1 MKRTRKNIVVGLM
14 LAVMLTAG
22 TGVSAAGEAP
32 EQKACGTYFASQT
45 ETANGFSSVDR
56 VQARCLRV
64 QEWEPLA
71 SVCRVLPVASL
82 GLRQGICAGDR
93 DGDGICD
100 RNQFVDQDGDGICD
114 RSQFVDQD
122 GDGIC
127 DRSQFVDQDGDGI
140 CDRNQFVDQDGDGI
154 CDRKNL
160 SGQQCQ
166 GQGQGNAGKRNGT
179 GRWGQK
185 G

>member
-1 MKRTRKNIVVGLM
+1 MKRTRKNIAVGLM

-22 TGVSAAGEAP
+22 TGVSAAG
-32 EQKACGTYFASQT
+32 T
-45 ETANGFSSVDR
+45 FSGKTD
-56 VQARCLRV
+56 A
-64 QEWEPLA
+64 
-71 SVCRVLPVASL
+71 VLTCAAL
-82 GLRQGICAGDR
+82 CLRQGISAGDR
-93 DGDGICD
+93 DGDGICDRRQFADQDGDGICD

-127 DRSQFVDQDGDGI
+127 DR
-140 CDRNQFVDQDGDGI
+140 
-154 CDRKNL
+154 KNS

-166 GQGQGNAGKRNGT
+166 GQGQGNAGKRNGA